1 MGRWNHGGH
10 AATVGKSGKK
20 SPTPATSSK
29 AQTGNNI
36 SHFSH
41 TCPSSPQNSVC
52 ASLARAN
59 QKHNGQG
66 AWAMQLMGEGK
77 GIDMIANWQWLA
89 SPSSNCST
97 PIKKTIQLKPISNL
111 TEILLPPSFMRM
123 ILCHPCSCFLLL
135 WFTRRYY
142 SVWTYGIGFQRKLF
156 NGPGKPPTKFSRTRI
171 QHASR

>member
-1 MGRWNHGGH
+1 MHSFGSFLLIAAALSFSSYQIQCNLGAPNTSINIYKFTEKGRNYIQMRNAQWNLGPWKKGLSS
-10 AATVGKSGKK
+10 GKMKPWRTCSHSGKK

-77 GIDMIANWQWLA
+77 GIDMIAN
-89 SPSSNCST
+89 
-97 PIKKTIQLKPISNL
+97 
-111 TEILLPPSFMRM
+111 
-123 ILCHPCSCFLLL
+123 
-135 WFTRRYY
+135 
-142 SVWTYGIGFQRKLF
+142 
-156 NGPGKPPTKFSRTRI
+156 
-171 QHASR
+171 